1 VSLHRTALLIFQHAP
16 DDLPAQHRI
25 GALRH
30 CLPYGS
36 RYNVIDGLCLRARVR
51 SGTLQNSLNQLALSR
66 IQKTLIGNQ
75 TLGETAENFVGVHK
89 HTPAQILSDQG
100 P

>member
-1 VSLHRTALLIFQHAP
+1 VPLHRATLLIFQHAP
-16 DDLPAQHRI
+16 DDLPAQYRV

-36 RYNVIDGLCLRARVR
+36 RDNVINGLCLHTRVGT
-51 SGTLQNSLNQLALSR
+51 GTLQDSLNQLALPR

-75 TLGETAENFVGVHK
+75 TLGETAEYFVGSHE
-89 HTPAQILSDQG
+89 HTSAQILSD
-100 P
+100 